1 MIIGRMNRR
10 VELVH
15 QVAASDGQGGRT
27 TTRVTVTTVWAEFR
41 KPTLSVVEQNGALA
55 SEVTREIS
63 VRYRTDVRRGW
74 RVICD
79 GRTYDVLHTYDINR
93 EATIMVCREVIK

>member
-15 QVAASDGQGGRT
+15 QVTVSDGMGGRST
-27 TTRVTVTTVWAEFR
+27 TWQTVTTVWAEFR
-41 KPTLSVVEQNGALA
+41 KPTLSVIEQNGALA
-55 SEVTREIS
+55 SEITREIS
-63 VRYRTDVRRGW
+63 VRYRTDVKRGW

-79 GRTYDVLHTYDINR
+79 GRTYEVLHTYDYSR
-93 EATIMVCREVIK
+93 ETTVIVCREVVK